1 MSDKVV
7 VNAVPG
13 AGKTTMIVSKINEY
27 IDRGISPCDIY
38 ALTFTNSAANVMKAR
53 VNKDVNISTIHSLA
67 YSLLLKYN
75 QNPST
80 IHNVYL
86 RDAIK
91 LVSSQN
97 IKLPTLV
104 IDEAQDLNELQFRFL
119 EPLVKRADNVFVVG
133 DPMQS
138 IYGFQ
143 GSSPKYMN
151 LLVTDGT
158 TSHSNVSYRLKEEIA
173 DYVNLVFDTEIQ
185 SNSSGSKVL
194 IINTENKYINK
205 NNIVAS
211 LLDIDDNNGSS
222 AILFRTNGEVINFIT
237 SNINH
242 KYKFNYSF
250 DISYNPYIALISIL
264 SNDNLDLDM
273 FLSISRYFGYSDF
286 KYMNFFGMVGRYL
299 EKIDEHLTLD
309 KLYDIVVS
317 NRKHI
322 HGIVFDYTVANNVSK
337 VIELIREFKRCEE
350 LNENNIKEY
359 IKNFM
364 NIGLLCPDVFSIS
377 EEEIVSTLLS
387 TQRDRFYYINNESD
401 IDVITMH
408 ASKGQEFNKVICV
421 EPSNHNPE
429 DEEERRLMYVAMTRA
444 VDKLYMVLGPESV
457 YNYSREKVL
466 QL

>member
-158 TSHSNVSYRLKEEIA
+158 TSHIMC
-173 DYVNLVFDTEIQ
+173 
-185 SNSSGSKVL
+185 L
-194 IINTENKYINK
+194 I
-205 NNIVAS
+205 
-211 LLDIDDNNGSS
+211 D
-222 AILFRTNGEVINFIT
+222 
-237 SNINH
+237 
-242 KYKFNYSF
+242 
-250 DISYNPYIALISIL
+250 
-264 SNDNLDLDM
+264 
-273 FLSISRYFGYSDF
+273 
-286 KYMNFFGMVGRYL
+286 
-299 EKIDEHLTLD
+299 
-309 KLYDIVVS
+309 
-317 NRKHI
+317 
-322 HGIVFDYTVANNVSK
+322 
-337 VIELIREFKRCEE
+337 
-350 LNENNIKEY
+350 
-359 IKNFM
+359 
-364 NIGLLCPDVFSIS
+364 
-377 EEEIVSTLLS
+377 
-387 TQRDRFYYINNESD
+387 
-401 IDVITMH
+401 
-408 ASKGQEFNKVICV
+408 
-421 EPSNHNPE
+421 
-429 DEEERRLMYVAMTRA
+429 
-444 VDKLYMVLGPESV
+444 
-457 YNYSREKVL
+457 
-466 QL
+466 